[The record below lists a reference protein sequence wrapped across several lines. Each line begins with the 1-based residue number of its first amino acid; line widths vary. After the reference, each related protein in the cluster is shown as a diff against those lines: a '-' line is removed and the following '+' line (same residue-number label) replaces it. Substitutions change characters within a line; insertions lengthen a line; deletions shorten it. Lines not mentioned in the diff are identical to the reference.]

1 MADVQMPQPLGPEGI
16 QRRIQEIQAKMASVF
31 GTKSSAPAT
40 GGTAGT
46 ADFNGVLKPFDINS
60 PGVAIKGGQAT
71 PQIKAL
77 IDAAARQHN
86 VDPDLFDAL
95 VNAESSY
102 DPSARSRAG
111 ALGLSQLMP
120 DTARGLGVTNPFD
133 PADNL
138 NGGAKYLR
146 SLLDKFGDIP
156 TALAAYNAGP
166 GSIEKYGGIPPYTET
181 KVYVS
186 KIMASYNARKPQ

>member
-1 MADVQMPQPLGPEGI
+1 MSDIQPFQPLGPEGI

-31 GTKSSAPAT
+31 GAPASSPLSPSSP
-40 GGTAGT
+40 GSF
-46 ADFNGVLKPFDINS
+46 DGVLKPFDVNA
-60 PGVAIKGGQAT
+60 PGVSIKGGQAS
-71 PQIKAL
+71 PQLKGL
-77 IDAAARQHN
+77 IDSAAKNHN
-86 VDPDLFDAL
+86 VDPDLLDAL

-120 DTARGLGVTNPFD
+120 DTAKGLGVNDPFD
-133 PADNL
+133 PAQNL

-146 SLLDKFGDIP
+146 SLLDKYGDIP

-166 GSIEKYGGIPPYTET
+166 GSIDKYGGIPPYSET
-181 KVYVS
+181 KTYVA
-186 KIMASYNARKPQ
+186 KIMASYNARKTR